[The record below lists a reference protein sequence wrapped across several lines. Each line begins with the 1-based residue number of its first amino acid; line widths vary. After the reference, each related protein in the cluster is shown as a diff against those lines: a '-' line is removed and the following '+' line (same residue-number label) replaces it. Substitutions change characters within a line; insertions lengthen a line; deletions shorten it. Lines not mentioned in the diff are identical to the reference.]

1 MAATKILLLCVLAST
16 EAIFLDKKIYL
27 INKLKHKLGHK
38 LDHKLGHKLD
48 HKLGMTLPEAWYDN

>member
-16 EAIFLDKKIYL
+16 EALFLDKKIYL
-27 INKLKHKLGHK
+27 IDKLKNKLGHK
-38 LDHKLGHKLD
+38 LG